1 MEQETRLPASRRIT
15 GGIAALYL
23 AAAYL
28 VAMPYFILVV
38 DYQGA
43 GSPAE
48 RLALLAAHAGS
59 MYAVT
64 LITYVVFGLALAVLA
79 LALHDRFAEAAP
91 LAARLVAGLGLVW
104 AGLLVASGAVF
115 NVGMENALG
124 LRATDAEAA
133 IAGWRTVET
142 VADALGGA
150 GGEIPGGTWV
160 LLVGLAGLRSK
171 RLPRALGWSGMT
183 IGAVGL
189 ASAIPALRDAAMLFG
204 ALQIPWLAWLAV
216 VLLRKRQPAGIPSP
230 AHTELDTRA

>member
-1 MEQETRLPASRRIT
+1 MERKTRLPSSRRTT
-15 GGIAALYL
+15 GGIAALCL

-64 LITYVVFGLALAVLA
+64 LVTYVFFGLALAVLA
-79 LALHDRFAEAAP
+79 LALHDRFEGSAA
-91 LAARLVAGLGLVW
+91 LAARLVAGIGLIW
-104 AGLLVASGAVF
+104 ACLLVGSGAVF
-115 NVGMENALG
+115 NLGMENALG
-124 LRATDAEAA
+124 LRATDPEAA
-133 IAGWRTVET
+133 VAGWRTVET

-150 GGEIPGGTWV
+150 GGEVPGGSWV

-171 RLPRALGWSGMT
+171 RLPGALGWSGLA
-183 IGAVGL
+183 IGAIGL
-189 ASAIPALRDAAMLFG
+189 ASVIPPLRDAAMLFG

-216 VLLRKRQPAGIPSP
+216 VLLRKRQPEGVA
-230 AHTELDTRA
+230 